1 MAMDYY
7 CWNQHNP
14 KQTMDKK
21 NSKSNSNG
29 AIDETAEADNVD
41 KIRDILFGNQMRDVD
56 KRFASLEKNL
66 TNDLAAMRNENA
78 LQIESLKTYIESEI
92 EILGSKLSGEEKSRI
107 EDVDELDGKVKQQAK
122 QIDKKVADVI
132 KSLDKTSR
140 DTNQKILKQTQDFG
154 NELTKQISETRDRM
168 DDQREALSAAKV
180 DKQVLSEVLNALAL
194 QINPADS
201 SK

>member
-1 MAMDYY
+1 MGYY

-14 KQTMDKK
+14 KKTMDKK

-29 AIDETAEADNVD
+29 VIGETTEADNVD

-56 KRFASLEKNL
+56 KRFASLEKSL

-92 EILGSKLSGEEKSRI
+92 EILGAKLSGEEKSRI
-107 EDVDELDGKVKQQAK
+107 DDVDELDGNIKQQAK

-140 DTNQKILKQTQDFG
+140 DTNQKILKQTQDFS

-168 DDQREALSAAKV
+168 DDQREALSVAKV

-194 QINPADS
+194 QINPGDS
-201 SK
+201 DK

>member
-1 MAMDYY
+1 
-7 CWNQHNP
+7 
-14 KQTMDKK
+14 MDKK

-56 KRFASLEKNL
+56 KRFASLEKSL

-107 EDVDELDGKVKQQAK
+107 EDVDDLDGRVKQQAK
-122 QIDKKVADVI
+122 QIDKKIADVV

>member
-1 MAMDYY
+1 MALGYY
-7 CWNQHNP
+7 CWNQHNS
-14 KQTMDKK
+14 KKTMDKK

-56 KRFASLEKNL
+56 KRFASLEKSL

-92 EILGSKLSGEEKSRI
+92 EILGSKLSSEEKSRI
-107 EDVDELDGKVKQQAK
+107 EDVDDLDGRVKQQAK
-122 QIDKKVADVI
+122 QIDKKIADVV

-194 QINPADS
+194 QINPDDS
-201 SK
+201 DK